1 MGPRR
6 ASPVDPRPLR
16 RPRSTGRPKRKAREL
31 AAALRRE
38 RPDYAY
44 LKSVFRALRT
54 ELEIEVPRAP
64 KRLPYVPSEEAIV
77 RYYRT
82 VWQARNV
89 GDIVLIK
96 TLLYTG
102 VRVSEL
108 VHIRLDEV
116 DLDRCQIRITAGK
129 GDKDRVVP
137 FPAAFKEALALHTA
151 ALRAKGATYLL
162 KSSWKKRYSDRGV
175 RKLLA
180 RYARAAGLAHPISP
194 HQLRH
199 FLLTWLKKQ
208 GIDDALIQ
216 PYSPRNSRRRRSAS
230 SGVGGGRGGTRQ
242 GRVQGLRRREG
253 ARHRNGPH
261 SAVLWTQGLVSSVRI
276 PAMRGHGGT
285 ALGAHPVARMG
296 SRSTASCSNS
306 ATAYSGPGSAAS
318 SSRSPSASRR

>member
-1 MGPRR
+1 MNATLPADPADPADGAPGGSTNGVPTASAPPVRR
-6 ASPVDPRPLR
+6 TP
-16 RPRSTGRPKRKAREL
+16 PKKKAREL

-44 LKSVFRALRT
+44 LKSVFRALRA
-54 ELEIEVPRAP
+54 ELDIPVPRGP
-64 KRLPYVPSEEAIV
+64 KRLPYVPSEDAIR
-77 RYYRT
+77 RYYQT

-116 DLDRCQIRITAGK
+116 DFDRCQVRITAGK
-129 GDKDRVVP
+129 GNKDRVVP
-137 FPAAFKEALALHTA
+137 FPAAFKEALALHAA
-151 ALRAKGATYLL
+151 ALRAKGAMYLFE
-162 KSSWKKRYSDRGV
+162 SSWKKRYSDRGV

-180 RYARAAGLAHPISP
+180 RYATAAGLAHPVSP

-216 PYSPRNSRRRRSAS
+216 PYS
-230 SGVGGGRGGTRQ
+230 
-242 GRVQGLRRREG
+242 
-253 ARHRNGPH
+253 
-261 SAVLWTQGLVSSVRI
+261 
-276 PAMRGHGGT
+276 GH
-285 ALGAHPVARMG
+285 
-296 SRSTASCSNS
+296 
-306 ATAYSGPGSAAS
+306 
-318 SSRSPSASRR
+318 ASRQSLEIYSRLALADAQQEYDRAMERFPV